1 MKNNKLKLTNSFIDS
16 LSIDLDNK
24 LNPFY
29 GKYLYYSTNISNF
42 MNNIYQLG
50 GNLNG
55 TVVNLWKEESI
66 LTDFFI
72 ISDTDYKN
80 IEKDIYSDE
89 VLFIENL
96 INKQQTIVDTK
107 ESKITTKIKIIKFSV
122 FENFYQSFGSK

>member
-80 IEKDIYSDE
+80 IEKNIYSNE

-122 FENFYQSFGSK
+122 FENFCQNFGSK

>member
-96 INKQQTIVDTK
+96 INKQQTIGDTK

>member
-122 FENFYQSFGSK
+122 FENFYQNFGSK

>member
-122 FENFYQSFGSK
+122 FENFCQNFGSK